1 MEDILAKTEKPNK
14 IIKVFCNFQKSFP
27 QATLQANKFFPY
39 LLSLILKE

>member
-14 IIKVFCNFQKSFP
+14 IIKVFFNFQKSFP
-27 QATLQANKFFPY
+27 QATLQGNKFSQY